1 MSKSENSMADK
12 QLRSNGQLKARSTQS
27 DVPSANS
34 KMEVN
39 EMWFKNWFLNALRD
53 EEIKGVI
60 KQITAEAVVSV
71 KVQVPEGK
79 VVELER
85 ELASKDRSLKA
96 AEDQSRRV
104 VKQLE
109 SVERERD
116 KAKAKQKEAEELHEG
131 DTKRY
136 EEAQSELRSVKGEL
150 RKLQGL
156 AAMAGAYEQYQK
168 LSATTRKALNGVIN
182 GKDILSFVCTGSQ
195 ESNLERFW
203 DLCNEAYIDCDDDAT
218 IMSKVFDAFFDLA
231 QTLGT
236 LNKMERLS
244 IGSGDRFDN
253 DLCVRIAR
261 SAPTGNVKEVLFQG
275 YRYVVS
281 KKIVKKSLVRV

>member
-1 MSKSENSMADK
+1 MCDLSLVERRAQACLCRRKSAVRFSRCHVGHEELPRLGGAQVCVDAHVLPLGQMGEVGMSRSENSMVDK
-12 QLRSNGQLKARSTQS
+12 QVKSNGQAKARSTQS
-27 DVPSANS
+27 DVPGANS

-182 GKDILSFVCTGSQ
+182 GKDMWLFVHDCGYSF
-195 ESNLERFW
+195 
-203 DLCNEAYIDCDDDAT
+203 AA
-218 IMSKVFDAFFDLA
+218 
-231 QTLGT
+231 
-236 LNKMERLS
+236 
-244 IGSGDRFDN
+244 
-253 DLCVRIAR
+253 
-261 SAPTGNVKEVLFQG
+261 
-275 YRYVVS
+275 
-281 KKIVKKSLVRV
+281 

>member
-1 MSKSENSMADK
+1 MSRFENSMVDK
-12 QLRSNGQLKARSTQS
+12 QLKANSQPKARSAQS
-27 DVPSANS
+27 DVPCANT

-71 KVQVPEGK
+71 KVQVTGGK